1 MLSAI
6 NLLRKTG
13 NPTIV
18 KNLAG
23 VSTVKQT
30 SIACFSAA
38 APSKESLFNEL
49 IETANGISDYNF
61 KHYFVRRATEDKEQM
76 DQFSVEELQERV
88 EQMHRIRTVQN
99 LYLSQ
104 DQRNVIETKR
114 AMKQ

>member
-6 NLLRKTG
+6 NLLKKTG
-13 NPTIV
+13 NPIIV
-18 KNLAG
+18 KNFAG
-23 VSTVKQT
+23 VTTVKPT

-38 APSKESLFNEL
+38 APSKEALFNEL

-61 KHYFVRRATEDKEQM
+61 KNYFVRRATEDKEQM

-88 EQMHRIRTVQN
+88 DQMHRIRTVQN
-99 LYLSQ
+99 LYLSP